1 MLDGSVTDA
10 AIEAM
15 DATELRAFIRD
26 MLTWLDEATHT
37 RLVNALV
44 DRAARNPSDWV
55 PEGPTDAAV
64 SDIVA
69 FVQAA
74 GRIGYA
80 DPSDVDDYLG
90 QGSNAFLGRNYQA
103 AVQIFRAL
111 LIPIGNADI
120 DLGQHEM
127 LDEVLGVDVAT
138 CAAQY
143 VVSVYMTSTPK
154 NRAKAVLSAIDE
166 MRDIGHF
173 WEPLRELERVS
184 VEPLPDFDDFLV
196 QWRALLKER
205 TEKERK
211 ADWDSDE
218 DRWLREIVL
227 RTQGSEGLAEIA
239 RASKRADDLRA
250 WCRTLVGTGDW
261 KAALAAYDEAAE
273 LVSDEAHARGEFLD
287 GAAFAAQELRRKDL
301 PERLCQAWSDAP
313 SMVRLCRWLGSAKTK
328 KVLHERVDEAL
339 LNCPKKAK
347 RQRAL
352 LHVLDGDLAAAAKLL
367 AAAPGLGWSSG
378 DHPGHFLFPLFVSL
392 LGGIELPKEPSKS
405 NFPISVALSPVFIV
419 AASVT

>member
-26 MLTWLDEATHT
+26 MLTWLDEATHA
-37 RLVNALV
+37 RFVNALV
-44 DRAARNPSDWV
+44 DRASRNPSDWV

-205 TEKERK
+205 AEKERK
-211 ADWDSDE
+211 ADW
-218 DRWLREIVL
+218 
-227 RTQGSEGLAEIA
+227 
-239 RASKRADDLRA
+239 
-250 WCRTLVGTGDW
+250 
-261 KAALAAYDEAAE
+261 
-273 LVSDEAHARGEFLD
+273 
-287 GAAFAAQELRRKDL
+287 
-301 PERLCQAWSDAP
+301 
-313 SMVRLCRWLGSAKTK
+313 
-328 KVLHERVDEAL
+328 
-339 LNCPKKAK
+339 
-347 RQRAL
+347 
-352 LHVLDGDLAAAAKLL
+352 
-367 AAAPGLGWSSG
+367 
-378 DHPGHFLFPLFVSL
+378 
-392 LGGIELPKEPSKS
+392 
-405 NFPISVALSPVFIV
+405 
-419 AASVT
+419 